1 MSMVV
6 PVIML
11 GVMVWGIACQVDVWS
26 TLVEGGA
33 QGLQTA
39 VRMVPSLVGL
49 LCGVYMLRASGAL
62 ELLEGL
68 IAPVLGLV
76 GIPPETVGLLVVRPI
91 SGSAALGL
99 GAELIETYGPDSL
112 VGRTAAVML
121 GGFFGLRAAAWR
133 FAGRYADEAPV
144 SVRQGC
150 GSMFLFGGQPII
162 ARRGAASARTVFP
175 TSRRR

>member
-1 MSMVV
+1 MMSMVV

-11 GVMVWGIACQVDVWS
+11 GVMVWGIACRVDAWS

-91 SGSAALGL
+91 SG
-99 GAELIETYGPDSL
+99 
-112 VGRTAAVML
+112 
-121 GGFFGLRAAAWR
+121 
-133 FAGRYADEAPV
+133 
-144 SVRQGC
+144 
-150 GSMFLFGGQPII
+150 
-162 ARRGAASARTVFP
+162 
-175 TSRRR
+175 